1 MAFGFFFNMEKL
13 SLIIAENHINNMT
26 NNNYEDDVF
35 LDSKNLLINL
45 ENGFVAL
52 TQLNC
57 YFESF
62 LNTIINSCMN
72 YDGEIILKC
81 SIEEKLEIIFMHYE
95 KNYASIKSLH
105 CWELHRTATNVRNEM
120 IHFKKTYIGQGSWI
134 PNFKL
139 GKVFVAEYFT
149 KDNIMKTYEGYV
161 SLCHE
166 IAQVLG
172 LKIFDKVDV
181 FECDGRDG
189 LTNYVFDAK
198 YTNVDESR
206 FEENQIF

>member
-13 SLIIAENHINNMT
+13 SLIIAENHIHNMT

-35 LDSKNLLINL
+35 LDSRNLLINL

-62 LNTIINSCMN
+62 LNTIINSCMH

-95 KNYASIKSLH
+95 RSYARIKSLH
-105 CWELHRTATNVRNEM
+105 CWELYRTATSVRNEM
-120 IHFKKTYIGQGSWI
+120 IHFKKTYIGEGSWI

-161 SLCHE
+161 YLCHE
-166 IAQVLG
+166 IANVLG
-172 LKIFDKVDV
+172 LEIFDKVDV

-189 LTNYVFDAK
+189 LTNYVFDVK
-198 YTNVDESR
+198 YTNIDETR
-206 FEENQIF
+206 FEEN

>member
-95 KNYASIKSLH
+95 K
-105 CWELHRTATNVRNEM
+105 
-120 IHFKKTYIGQGSWI
+120 
-134 PNFKL
+134 
-139 GKVFVAEYFT
+139 
-149 KDNIMKTYEGYV
+149 TYEGYV